1 MSARWQFPLVLALAV
16 VVRAPFWAEALRTP
30 LDGDTAIIGLM
41 ARHPARGTTM
51 WGQPYG
57 SPLEAWLAAP
67 FVAAMGTRPEPLRL
81 VYFLLGLGLVPLAFT
96 LGRALDPRAA
106 LPAALLLAC
115 PPPYFLMLSSLPPP
129 MYPLALLLGG
139 AVLPLALRAA
149 ERLAKG
155 APAGGALVA
164 WGAAGGLAV
173 WTHLMTASVV
183 LVTAAHLAW
192 TGRRRLLALLPG
204 AAALVLASAPL
215 WTRAASEAGALRIVG
230 VTGRQQTF
238 GRHLAEVV
246 PRLHEPLGGV
256 VGTHVPTVP
265 DDPAH
270 VVHPPPWAAAGLVLL
285 YGGAV
290 VVAASRARAHPVV
303 PTLLAAV
310 ALALAVFPL
319 PQRSGPETIRF
330 LTPIYLPLAALV
342 AWSLVTPTNRRRA
355 LILVLALASLHLV
368 GGRALLAA
376 WRAADRTQPPFLLP
390 DVEPILRA
398 LREHGV
404 RRAYASYGPAY
415 RLTFAS
421 AEGIVASQP
430 WNERF
435 LHYPLPYLDE
445 VRFAKAVAWVLTPAV
460 PSDLPSPMAF
470 EAALSAA
477 GGRWR
482 RLDVDGA
489 AIYLAFAPPFGPEV
503 RPLLSAGAAG
513 DGNPDTA
520 LFPSPTEPTV
530 FAVSPAAP
538 LHAVTLVAGVHGPRL
553 LRSMDVEV
561 SADGATFEVVARRRR
576 RDEREDLRWVNG
588 HPQYVIDHD
597 VLAVPLGGRTVA
609 ALRITPVAS
618 ADPWSLGEVLLHDAG
633 PGVPW
638 DEWLDPHLGWDERRR
653 LLREQPRPHRADW
666 YERVLLARRAR

>member
-1 MSARWQFPLVLALAV
+1 MSARWQLPLVLALAV

-41 ARHPARGTTM
+41 ARHPGRGTTM

-81 VYFLLGLGLVPLAFT
+81 VYFLLGLGLVPLAWAA
-96 LGRALDPRAA
+96 GRALDPRAA

-115 PPPYFLMLSSLPPP
+115 PPPYFLILSSLPPP

-139 AVLPLALRAA
+139 ALLPLALRAG
-149 ERLAKG
+149 ERLAEG
-155 APAGGALVA
+155 VPARGTLLA
-164 WGAAGGLAV
+164 WGLAAGLAV

-183 LVTAAHLAW
+183 LVTAVHL
-192 TGRRRLLALLPG
+192 TRSGRRRLRALLP
-204 AAALVLASAPL
+204 ATAALVLASAPL
-215 WTRAASEAGALRIVG
+215 WVRAASEAGALRIVG
-230 VTGRQQTF
+230 VSGRQQTF
-238 GRHLAEVV
+238 GSHLAEVA
-246 PRLHEPLGGV
+246 PRLHEPVGGV
-256 VGTHVPTVP
+256 VGTHVPIVP

-290 VVAASRARAHPVV
+290 VAAVSRARARPAASM
-303 PTLLAAV
+303 LLAAV
-310 ALALAVFPL
+310 AVALAAFPL

-330 LTPIYLPLAALV
+330 LTPLYLPLAALV
-342 AWSLVTPTNRRRA
+342 AWSLITPANRRRA

-368 GGRALLAA
+368 GARALLAA
-376 WRAADRTQPPFLLP
+376 WRTADRTKPPFLLP
-390 DVEPILRA
+390 DAEPILRT

-421 AEGIVASQP
+421 AESIVVSQP

-435 LHYPLPYLDE
+435 LHHRLPYLDE

-460 PSDLPSPMAF
+460 PSDLPSPADF

-482 RLDVDGA
+482 RLDVAGA
-489 AIYLAFAPPFGPEV
+489 AVYLAFAPPFGPEV
-503 RPLLSAGAAG
+503 RPLDPAGEAG

-520 LFPSPTEPTV
+520 LSPSPSEPTV
-530 FAVSPAAP
+530 WAVSPAAP
-538 LHAVTLVAGVHGPRL
+538 LHALTLVAGVSGPRL

-576 RDEREDLRWVNG
+576 RDERDVLRWVNG

-609 ALRITPVAS
+609 AVRIRPVAS
-618 ADPWSLGEVLLHDAG
+618 ADAWSLGEVLLHRGA
-633 PGVPW
+633 PEVPW
-638 DEWLDPHLGWDERRR
+638 DEWLDPHLRWDERRR
-653 LLREQPRPHRADW
+653 LLRENPRPDRADW
-666 YERVLLARRAR
+666 YERVLLAHRAR